1 MTSMTSEAHPI
12 APYKAVTVWRS
23 PASATS
29 YAGYRDARFPDSRT
43 PRGAGLGAA
52 PSRQDAILEGHS
64 NVRRDRERTSDIL
77 ANHKNTLKA
86 HKQDLVRR
94 TRNRGMR
101 TRLRRALRS
110 LRAAIDQGKTDEV
123 QAVLSG
129 TVSLIDK
136 MSAKGI
142 IHDNTAARY
151 KSRLAKRFTTAAAS
165 AS

>member
-1 MTSMTSEAHPI
+1 
-12 APYKAVTVWRS
+12 
-23 PASATS
+23 
-29 YAGYRDARFPDSRT
+29 
-43 PRGAGLGAA
+43 
-52 PSRQDAILEGHS
+52 
-64 NVRRDRERTSDIL
+64 
-77 ANHKNTLKA
+77 
-86 HKQDLVRR
+86 
-94 TRNRGMR
+94 MR